1 MMDSLPEDHN
11 VAVPNSFG
19 CSTPRFGVLTSNSP
33 DADLSP
39 VSARSMN
46 GSTILRAYDRETS
59 APDQNER
66 K

>member
-1 MMDSLPEDHN
+1 MMGSLPEDHN

-39 VSARSMN
+39 VSAKMMN
-46 GSTILRAYDRETS
+46 GPTILTAYDRETS